1 MTEEP
6 GPDPSSRIEVKGAAV
21 QRVGSDVLGVA
32 VAVLPIVR
40 ACGDGEAGVPEG
52 DVPELEAR
60 SMVLLWKGVVGTESK
75 QGCEV

>member
-6 GPDPSSRIEVKGAAV
+6 GPDPSSRIEVKGAGV

-32 VAVLPIVR
+32 VLPIVR
-40 ACGDGEAGVPEG
+40 ACGEGEARVPEG

-60 SMVLLWKGVVGTESK
+60 SMVLLWKGVVGTEFK
-75 QGCEV
+75 QEGEV